1 MKITEATIKRIE
13 DLCRD
18 KKMSINALAYES
30 GLSPSTLKSIMYGN
44 SNNPGLI
51 TIKIICDGL
60 NISIKDF
67 FDCDV
72 FNDLEQ
78 EIS

>member
-1 MKITEATIKRIE
+1 MKIIEATIKRIE
-13 DLCRD
+13 NLCEEYNLT
-18 KKMSINALAYES
+18 INALAYKS
-30 GLSPSTLKSIMYGN
+30 GISPSTLKNIVYGN

-60 NISIKDF
+60 DITINDF
-67 FDCDV
+67 FNSDIFD
-72 FNDLEQ
+72 DLEQ